1 MKSSR
6 LSEPSSRRDMSLTG
20 MCGAIFFS
28 LTTQLSVSGRAISRV
43 GGKVV
48 RLEIEALFSP
58 LDHRLCGADLSLTNG
73 SGSLDINDDAELDI
87 NEIIIGIGK
96 ECWPAH
102 RTGPLRGRISRR
114 DELRCHIARR
124 TKSGIIKGR
133 QIFSRGAARGL
144 GDACLLPFDAR
155 NRPLLIGVSDNEAR
169 INRESF
175 TADQASCN
183 TGFNDILEN
192 LAERVALTEPLMTN
206 TRER

>member
-1 MKSSR
+1 
-6 LSEPSSRRDMSLTG
+6 
-20 MCGAIFFS
+20 
-28 LTTQLSVSGRAISRV
+28 
-43 GGKVV
+43 
-48 RLEIEALFSP
+48 ALFSP

-124 TKSGIIKGR
+124 TKIGIIKGR

-144 GDACLLPFDAR
+144 GDACLLPFDADRCLLASATMRLASTANPSPPTKPAAIQVSTTYSKTRRNASLSR
-155 NRPLLIGVSDNEAR
+155 NRS
-169 INRESF
+169 
-175 TADQASCN
+175 
-183 TGFNDILEN
+183 
-192 LAERVALTEPLMTN
+192 
-206 TRER
+206 